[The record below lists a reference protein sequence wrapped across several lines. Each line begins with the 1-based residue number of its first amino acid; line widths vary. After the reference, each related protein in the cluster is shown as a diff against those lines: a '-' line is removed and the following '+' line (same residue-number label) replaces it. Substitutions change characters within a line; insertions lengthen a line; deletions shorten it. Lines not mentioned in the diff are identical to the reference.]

1 MDSTGGIKMNI
12 SINDYSSYENDRITD
27 NLDILFGIFNTDYG
41 FVPTHWHR
49 SIEINYILTGEV
61 DITVNGKTTELFSGD
76 LFLVDSYIPHSVS
89 SVHGNTGILIQLP
102 YYLLKK
108 YIPDFDNLSFSL
120 DCRTSSPIIQTK
132 IMQFTK
138 IIQDMEIL
146 YKIQP
151 NGYTLRFNSLVF
163 EMMFQLYH
171 NFSSSVSKD
180 DLRKRQK
187 NYEKLAHIMDYTNEH
202 YKNPISINEIA
213 AVACFQKEYF
223 CHYFKKN
230 MGLTY
235 LEYLNELR
243 LSHVCED
250 LLSTELPLKTVLENN
265 GFSNYKLFRKLFYHK
280 FELTPTQ
287 YRQANKK

>member
-1 MDSTGGIKMNI
+1 MDI
-12 SINDYSSYENDRITD
+12 SVNDFSSYENDRTTED
-27 NLDILFGIFNTDYG
+27 LDIFFWIFNVDYG

-49 SIEINYILTGEV
+49 AIEINYILEGEV
-61 DITVNGKTTELFSGD
+61 DITVNGKTTALLPGD
-76 LFLVDSYIPHSVS
+76 LFLIDSYIPHSVS
-89 SVHGNTGILIQLP
+89 SIHGNNAILIQLP
-102 YYLLKK
+102 YSLLKK

-120 DCRTSSPIIQTK
+120 DCHTPNPIIQTK
-132 IMQFTK
+132 ITQFTK
-138 IIQDMEIL
+138 IIRDMEIL
-146 YKIQP
+146 FKIQP
-151 NGYTLRFNSLVF
+151 KGYTMRFNSLVF
-163 EMMFQLYH
+163 EMMFQLFH
-171 NFSSSVSKD
+171 NFSSSVSYN

-202 YKNPISINEIA
+202 YKNAVSIDEIA

-250 LLSTELPLKTVLENN
+250 LLSTELPLKNILENN
-265 GFSNYKLFRKLFYHK
+265 GFTNYKLFRKLFYRK
-280 FELTPTQ
+280 FMLTPSE
-287 YRQANKK
+287 YRKANKSHAADTL

>member
-1 MDSTGGIKMNI
+1 MDMSVI
-12 SINDYSSYENDRITD
+12 DYSAYENDRITND
-27 NLDILFGIFNTDYG
+27 LDIFFWIFSTDYG

-49 SIEINYILTGEV
+49 AIEINYILTGEV
-61 DITVNGKTTELFSGD
+61 DITVNGKTTELLPGD
-76 LFLVDSYIPHSVS
+76 LFLIDSYIPHSVS
-89 SVHGNTGILIQLP
+89 SIHGNNAILIQLP
-102 YYLLKK
+102 HLLLKK

-120 DCRTSSPIIQTK
+120 DCHTSNPIIQTK
-132 IMQFTK
+132 ILQFIK
-138 IIQDMEIL
+138 IIRDMEVL
-146 YKIQP
+146 FKIQP
-151 NGYTLRFNSLVF
+151 KGYIMRFNSLVF

-171 NFSSSVSKD
+171 NFSFSVSD
-180 DLRKRQK
+180 NDLQKRQK

-202 YKNPISINEIA
+202 YRNPISINEIA

-250 LLSTELPLKTVLENN
+250 LLATELPLKTILENN
-265 GFSNYKLFRKLFYHK
+265 GFNNYKLFRKPFYNK
-280 FELTPTQ
+280 FNLTPSE
-287 YRQANKK
+287 YRQSNKNKNTTDK